1 MSKYSHS
8 GMQSDVSY
16 AQKIYFV
23 QILER
28 NGNNEHTHDP
38 SQTGRCG
45 HAAVSL
51 LRCQRNSLTFWKRRV
66 FVFRQRTRSG
76 MMDGHQLQVFRASG
90 VRFLLSKP
98 AGFSEGCTLQNNAEH
113 FPTLEQDSIKKTHR
127 SICFSF
133 RAVTLLCVLVQC
145 SVCRLGIQIFHVLI
159 TKWFYTFTDTFYAHS
174 REHRASAKFNNTKS
188 CKVNEQQSF
197 SEEGLLGLRGC
208 ELKLQISAVC
218 SYSF

>member
-1 MSKYSHS
+1 MS
-8 GMQSDVSY
+8 
-16 AQKIYFV
+16 AQRDAVGRQLCTKIYFV

-28 NGNNEHTHDP
+28 NGNNEHTQDP

-113 FPTLEQDSIKKTHR
+113 FPSLEQDSIKKTHR

-133 RAVTLLCVLVQC
+133 RAVTLLCVGLVF
-145 SVCRLGIQIFHVLI
+145 SVQVGDSDISC
-159 TKWFYTFTDTFYAHS
+159 
-174 REHRASAKFNNTKS
+174 FNN
-188 CKVNEQQSF
+188 KVV
-197 SEEGLLGLRGC
+197 LH
-208 ELKLQISAVC
+208 I
-218 SYSF
+218 Y